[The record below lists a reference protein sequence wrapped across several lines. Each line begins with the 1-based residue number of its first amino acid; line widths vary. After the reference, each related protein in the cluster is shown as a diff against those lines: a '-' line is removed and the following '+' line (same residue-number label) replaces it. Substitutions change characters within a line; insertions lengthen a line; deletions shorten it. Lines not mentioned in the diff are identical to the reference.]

1 MKYTYHGR
9 FAAFKNAAGD
19 RVAPWDEPTNIWY
32 TVQITVYQAGRA
44 WYAGAIVLADEPIR
58 AASKAVWDLSH
69 HWGPAD
75 ESPWDLPGLSVG
87 PGAVWPLGDEFV
99 VARVRR
105 STAAEEAALRRRL
118 DLRAWAAGG
127 GSDNPDNPDESEEL
141 PF

>member
-1 MKYTYHGR
+1 MKKYTYHGR

-19 RVAPWDEPTNIWY
+19 RFAPWDEPTNIWY
-32 TVQITVYQAGRA
+32 TVQLPVYQTGRA
-44 WYAGAIVLADEPIR
+44 WYAGAIVLADAPVR
-58 AASKAVWDLSH
+58 AASKAVRDLSH

-87 PGAVWPLGDEFV
+87 PGAVWPQGDEFV

-105 STAAEEAALRRRL
+105 STAAEEAALQLRL
-118 DLRAWAAGG
+118 DRRWESSG
-127 GSDNPDNPDESEEL
+127 GSDTSDESEEL